1 MLTAVH
7 LTCALRSPSR
17 PPSLQFWQNSK
28 LAGIAIVV
36 NGLFIVLEQFAGM
49 KDFATLHPAFLIGPV
64 SYGIATKALA
74 KSNVSQGPALSCPFW
89 VLSR

>member
-1 MLTAVH
+1 
-7 LTCALRSPSR
+7 
-17 PPSLQFWQNSK
+17 
-28 LAGIAIVV
+28 
-36 NGLFIVLEQFAGM
+36 VLEQFAGM